1 MHSTALKRLFIYF
14 LVVLLP
20 GASLCTT
27 ASAGVIDS
35 RDLVHEQLTT
45 DQRSE
50 LLALLSRDD
59 VAAQL
64 TEYGVDPVTAQM
76 RVSSLT
82 DAEVASLHQKIDE
95 LPAGSGVLGT
105 IALVLLILILLD
117 IAGVT
122 DIFPKI

>member
-1 MHSTALKRLFIYF
+1 MHNSRLKKFIIHV
-14 LVVLLP
+14 LVILLP
-20 GASLCTT
+20 GASLCSTVN
-27 ASAGVIDS
+27 AGMIDS
-35 RDLVHEQLTT
+35 GQLVQEQFANE
-45 DQRSE
+45 QRSD
-50 LLALLSRDD
+50 LLALMSRED

-64 TEYGVDPVTAQM
+64 TEFGVDPVDARM
-76 RVSSLT
+76 RVASLS

-105 IALVLLILILLD
+105 IALVLIILILLD

>member
-1 MHSTALKRLFIYF
+1 MHNSIRNRFFIYF
-14 LVVLLP
+14 LVILLP
-20 GASLCTT
+20 GASLC
-27 ASAGVIDS
+27 SSVNAGVIDS
-35 RDLVHEQLTT
+35 RDLVQEQLVS

-50 LLALLSRDD
+50 LLALVSRED
-59 VAAQL
+59 VARQL
-64 TEYGVDPVTAQM
+64 TEFGVDPANAQM
-76 RVSSLT
+76 RIASLT
-82 DAEVASLHQKIDE
+82 DAEVASLHQNIDE

>member
-1 MHSTALKRLFIYF
+1 MHSYRLKRFFIYF
-14 LVVLLP
+14 LVILLP

-27 ASAGVIDS
+27 VNAGVIDS
-35 RDLVHEQLTT
+35 RELMQEQFANE
-45 DQRSE
+45 QRGE
-50 LLALLSRDD
+50 LLALISRED

-64 TEYGVDPVTAQM
+64 TEFGVDPVMAQM
-76 RVSSLT
+76 RVASLS
-82 DAEVASLHQKIDE
+82 DAELASLHQKIDE